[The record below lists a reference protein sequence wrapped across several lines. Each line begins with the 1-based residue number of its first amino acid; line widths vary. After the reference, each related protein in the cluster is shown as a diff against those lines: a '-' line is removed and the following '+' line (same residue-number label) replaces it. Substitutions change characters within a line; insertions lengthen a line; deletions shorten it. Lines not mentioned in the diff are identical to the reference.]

1 MKQEKESVCHFYSIC
16 TICSDFV
23 KIFTMY
29 YEGSLLICEIRNLG
43 QMTQLGEYG
52 PGVRFSPESVIKTVF
67 RERDGPFHRMSAR
80 KRKQLSYF

>member
-1 MKQEKESVCHFYSIC
+1 
-16 TICSDFV
+16 
-23 KIFTMY
+23 
-29 YEGSLLICEIRNLG
+29 LG